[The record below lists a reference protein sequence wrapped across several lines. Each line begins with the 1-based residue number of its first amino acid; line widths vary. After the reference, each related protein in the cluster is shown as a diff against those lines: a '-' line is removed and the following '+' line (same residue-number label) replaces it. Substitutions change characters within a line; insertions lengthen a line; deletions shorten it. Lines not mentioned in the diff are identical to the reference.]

1 MKRPRIYQ
9 SRIKRL
15 ASLME
20 VAVPMLAEQL
30 SQSAVEQRINN
41 GYTGGCVEERR
52 RRRSWLLFVR
62 LTALSDFLERF
73 YIYWILNLSRD
84 IFISLLYLLYWL
96 LDIFYLNCINSIT
109 NCYWFTIN
117 ITKNLKKQIF
127 FKISNKRI
135 FLSGHP
141 SKC

>member
-73 YIYWILNLSRD
+73 YIY
-84 IFISLLYLLYWL
+84 
-96 LDIFYLNCINSIT
+96 
-109 NCYWFTIN
+109 
-117 ITKNLKKQIF
+117 
-127 FKISNKRI
+127 
-135 FLSGHP
+135 
-141 SKC
+141 